1 MIYVVRQPDGTLAQI
16 PTWMCFP
23 DAAAMT
29 VTDRPRIALDALRD
43 LRSVID
49 AVLPSPFGRTESRVT
64 VENGRKRV
72 TRGFRRDRADWDVL
86 IRDRAIVK
94 SW

>member
-23 DAAAMT
+23 DAAAMM
-29 VTDRPRIALDALRD
+29 VTDQPRIALDALRD

-49 AVLPSPFGRTESRVT
+49 AVLPSPSRMDLGEMEWT
-64 VENGRKRV
+64 PP
-72 TRGFRRDRADWDVL
+72 TP
-86 IRDRAIVK
+86 
-94 SW
+94 